1 MDKINFS
8 LVEAQGASQ
17 QYDNQGAYNQLM
29 EMMKRGDKLSVKFYT
44 GKKKNASAWI
54 ESSHVS
60 GFRYDLKN
68 VSFNG
73 IINYLLNGTVNDF
86 DPNPM
91 ETDVLEDN
99 QDFQIQ
105 IMKLFIENG
114 WTLQYVPRFRER
126 TQKITAFI
134 NLFKGNITFRIDR
147 TNEIMDYLLE
157 HEQAA

>member
-29 EMMKRGDKLSVKFYT
+29 EMMKRGEKLSVKFYT

-91 ETDVLEDN
+91 ETEVLEDN

-114 WTLQYVPRFRER
+114 WTLQL
-126 TQKITAFI
+126 K
-134 NLFKGNITFRIDR
+134 
-147 TNEIMDYLLE
+147 
-157 HEQAA
+157 

>member
-29 EMMKRGDKLSVKFYT
+29 EMMKRGEKLSVKFYT

-91 ETDVLEDN
+91 ETEVLEDN

-105 IMKLFIENG
+105 IMKL
-114 WTLQYVPRFRER
+114 V
-126 TQKITAFI
+126 
-134 NLFKGNITFRIDR
+134 
-147 TNEIMDYLLE
+147 
-157 HEQAA
+157 